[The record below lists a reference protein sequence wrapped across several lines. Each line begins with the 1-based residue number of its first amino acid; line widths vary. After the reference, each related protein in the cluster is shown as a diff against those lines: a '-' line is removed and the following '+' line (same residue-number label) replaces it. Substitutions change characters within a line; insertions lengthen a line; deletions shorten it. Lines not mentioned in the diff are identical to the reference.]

1 MKFVEPIRKYND
13 IKKVK
18 DYLSKNPRNLLLF
31 EFGINTGL
39 RISDILKLKI
49 KDVKNKKHV
58 VIFEEKTNKYK
69 KILIMDELKNE
80 IANYIEG
87 K

>member
-49 KDVKNKKHV
+49 KDVKNMLLYLKKRL
-58 VIFEEKTNKYK
+58 INIKKY
-69 KILIMDELKNE
+69 
-80 IANYIEG
+80 
-87 K
+87 